1 MNVAEARPAPAP
13 AAAPPPDWL
22 RGAVRQVLEQSP
34 GYAELGAEQ
43 RRALAQSMVRVSA
56 MAAELLA
63 EEDDAQ
69 AQIDH
74 GEARRAAALGVEPGD
89 TGRRRPLARA
99 MDAPGFGAA
108 TDRIADTTRN
118 VLGAI
123 SFPRFVTDLVNGVF
137 RAMLDSTSQQMQMYV
152 QLLNN
157 VSASAE
163 GFERTQYPLVAVR
176 RWVAEHFPESIE
188 YEEPELEPGETPDP
202 DDVRAAEEIP
212 LRLKSGAQ
220 MPSAE
225 DIRAVLG
232 MEPTESVDAGNPEQL
247 VPLARRHIARQRQQM
262 LATMV
267 QMGMQRIVID
277 SGKINAAMRFHID
290 TRSAA
295 NSDQGSQFGMQN
307 RVRAAG
313 SFGMGPWGA
322 SAEVEN
328 TISYVS
334 TQRTQNTEEINTDV
348 ELNSS
353 VELNFRT
360 DYLPLNR
367 MAAQAQA
374 DRIRNASL
382 NPTAESNPAATASA
396 ERQARL
402 AAQHTAEQQRQ
413 SSLSGAIDTASRVP
427 PASAPLPVPQPGQR
441 AGDSAGSSS
450 GTSPASTG
458 GGTPSAS
465 GSSAP
470 ATGTVAASGTTP
482 ASGSTHSTPATG
494 SAVAS
499 GSAPVSGT
507 SRPVSGS
514 TR

>member
-1 MNVAEARPAPAP
+1 MNVVAVRPFLASPP
-13 AAAPPPDWL
+13 AAPTASPPPDWL
-22 RGAVRQVLEQSP
+22 RGAVREVLERSP
-34 GYAELGAEQ
+34 GYAELSPEH

-56 MAAELLA
+56 MAADLLT
-63 EEDDAQ
+63 EENEAQ
-69 AQIDH
+69 AQI
-74 GEARRAAALGVEPGD
+74 ETASAQAQALAAPSDPAAQ
-89 TGRRRPLARA
+89 RPVARA
-99 MDAPGFGAA
+99 MDAPPFGTA

-188 YEEPELEPGETPDP
+188 YDEPELEPGETPDP
-202 DDVRAAEEIP
+202 DDVRAAEEIQ
-212 LRLKSGAQ
+212 LRLRSGAR

-307 RVRAAG
+307 RVRAGG
-313 SFGMGPWGA
+313 SFGIGAWGA

-367 MAAQAQA
+367 MAADAQA

-382 NPTAESNPAATASA
+382 NPVAETSSATSASA

-413 SSLSGAIDTASRVP
+413 SSISGAIDAASRMA
-427 PASAPLPVPQPGQR
+427 PASTPLPIPGQR
-441 AGDSAGSSS
+441 TGTTTGSSS
-450 GTSPASTG
+450 GTTA
-458 GGTPSAS
+458 AS
-465 GSSAP
+465 GSTTTAS
-470 ATGTVAASGTTP
+470 GSGAASGTVTAPASGTAPRTTTTP
-482 ASGSTHSTPATG
+482 ASGTASTGTP
-494 SAVAS
+494 
-499 GSAPVSGT
+499 PVSGAT
-507 SRPVSGS
+507 RPASGA
-514 TR
+514 TH